1 MDAFRV
7 WFNSLLQVRSAVK
20 GEGHI
25 NMFGTLKIGHTVYPG
40 VQRVQSWQFTD
51 LKYYG
56 FNREDFVFI
65 RPPGVEAF
73 VLGPSSVWYGRVR
86 LLFSISV
93 KTDSVDDPVE
103 MKCAFISVCEE
114 IKLDPSGNLQ

>member
-1 MDAFRV
+1 
-7 WFNSLLQVRSAVK
+7 
-20 GEGHI
+20 
-25 NMFGTLKIGHTVYPG
+25 MFGTLEIGHKVYKG
-40 VQRVQSWQFTD
+40 HQRVQCWLFPE

-56 FNREDFVFI
+56 YNREDLVFI

-73 VLGPSSVWYGRVR
+73 ELRPDNVWYGRVR

-93 KTDSVDDPVE
+93 RTDNANDPVE

-114 IKLDPSGNLQ
+114 IKLNPSGMK